1 MQNVHEIYERYLKG
15 ECSQEEL
22 VLLLRYFREHGD
34 DPILVQRIEE
44 VLQRSVPDEVD
55 SPHVESVLREN
66 HGHIIGQIRE
76 ENNPRPRF
84 VARTY
89 RYAAAVAVLFFI
101 VGLVLYKYGLKLT
114 SEAMD
119 MADTETIIQPGGNRA
134 TITLADG
141 QVLELSEDQD
151 GFLSN
156 GDDLVYADGSTISS
170 LEEVQ
175 TVVLSTPRAGQYTVT
190 LSDGTRVWLNA
201 ASEIVYPSRFDGD
214 ERIVEL
220 KGEAYFDVARDDSKP
235 FVVYAAQQRI
245 EVLGTQFNIQAY
257 GDGDIQRTTLVSG
270 AVSVANPATE
280 ENIRLKPGQQAQ
292 SDSQGVLR
300 VRQVDTDEYVSW
312 KDGIILLNSYGLT
325 EIVQQL
331 ERWYD
336 VEFGA
341 IPKKVKT
348 VKVFG
353 MLQRDVPL
361 NDVLN
366 TLSDNYNVQFKID
379 ERRIMILSE

>member
-119 MADTETIIQPGGNRA
+119 MADTETI
-134 TITLADG
+134 
-141 QVLELSEDQD
+141 
-151 GFLSN
+151 
-156 GDDLVYADGSTISS
+156 Y
-170 LEEVQ
+170 
-175 TVVLSTPRAGQYTVT
+175 
-190 LSDGTRVWLNA
+190 
-201 ASEIVYPSRFDGD
+201 IVP
-214 ERIVEL
+214 
-220 KGEAYFDVARDDSKP
+220 
-235 FVVYAAQQRI
+235 
-245 EVLGTQFNIQAY
+245 
-257 GDGDIQRTTLVSG
+257 
-270 AVSVANPATE
+270 
-280 ENIRLKPGQQAQ
+280 
-292 SDSQGVLR
+292 
-300 VRQVDTDEYVSW
+300 
-312 KDGIILLNSYGLT
+312 
-325 EIVQQL
+325 
-331 ERWYD
+331 
-336 VEFGA
+336 
-341 IPKKVKT
+341 
-348 VKVFG
+348 
-353 MLQRDVPL
+353 
-361 NDVLN
+361 
-366 TLSDNYNVQFKID
+366 
-379 ERRIMILSE
+379 